1 MSLLTTSAGVLAGGD
16 ERWPARLR
24 ELAPGLTAREL
35 EVCLRLL
42 RGMTQDGI
50 AADLGLS
57 AATVKT
63 YRNRAFARLDIHHR
77 HQLFALLV
85 E

>member
-1 MSLLTTSAGVLAGGD
+1 
-16 ERWPARLR
+16 
-24 ELAPGLTAREL
+24 
-35 EVCLRLL
+35 
-42 RGMTQDGI
+42 MTQDGI

-63 YRNRAFARLDIHHR
+63 YRNRAFVRLDIHHR

>member
-1 MSLLTTSAGVLAGGD
+1 
-16 ERWPARLR
+16 
-24 ELAPGLTAREL
+24 
-35 EVCLRLL
+35 
-42 RGMTQDGI
+42 MTQDGI

-57 AATVKT
+57 AAPIKT

-77 HQLFALLV
+77 HQQFALMV